1 MKKYTNTAHPDIFKS
16 VRLLQREEAKA
27 CLKYEHAK
35 GGGPVPPRRKN
46 LVYRDNQFKF
56 YKRLIEKK
64 QIALKSYI
72 DNLVEA
78 DFDFSNKQKKKSSKE
93 PSTEGEE
100 SDSGNEIVD

>member
-1 MKKYTNTAHPDIFKS
+1 MEAPY
-16 VRLLQREEAKA
+16 RLEENI
-27 CLKYEHAK
+27 LLTETI
-35 GGGPVPPRRKN
+35 
-46 LVYRDNQFKF
+46 KF

-78 DFDFSNKQKKKSSKE
+78 DFDFSNKQKKKSSKA

-100 SDSGNEIVD
+100 SDSGNEIDDEEDYESSGAEDDCESSDSEE